1 MFISAQID
9 NNMGAVEIVDEAII
23 ALLTPEP
30 RQAPGFV
37 KTDDA
42 YYAASSRGRELRV
55 NNLTDIWGSNW
66 TDLCGMKAGK
76 LISGVRGPELVKTP
90 NKLLLFGQCRRADM
104 SGADSHLGVGADP
117 CLPCG

>member
-1 MFISAQID
+1 MMVFNMRSGGARSPPLVATCGAACAAVGGARGQNFHSIDYKLLGGKHLVFISAQID

-23 ALLTPEP
+23 ALLAPA

-42 YYAASSRGRELRV
+42 HYA
-55 NNLTDIWGSNW
+55 
-66 TDLCGMKAGK
+66 
-76 LISGVRGPELVKTP
+76 
-90 NKLLLFGQCRRADM
+90 
-104 SGADSHLGVGADP
+104 GAGADP

>member
-1 MFISAQID
+1 MVFNMRSSKRSPPLVATCGAACAAVGSARGQNFHSIDYKLLGGKHLMFISAQID

-42 YYAASSRGRELRV
+42 HYAASSRGRELRV
-55 NNLTDIWGSNW
+55 NNLTDIWGSN
-66 TDLCGMKAGK
+66 
-76 LISGVRGPELVKTP
+76 
-90 NKLLLFGQCRRADM
+90 
-104 SGADSHLGVGADP
+104 
-117 CLPCG
+117 